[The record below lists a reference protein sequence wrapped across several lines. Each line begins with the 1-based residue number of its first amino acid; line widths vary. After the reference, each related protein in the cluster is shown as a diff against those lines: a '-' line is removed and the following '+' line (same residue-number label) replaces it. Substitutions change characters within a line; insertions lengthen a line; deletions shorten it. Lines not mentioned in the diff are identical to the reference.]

1 MIFEE
6 KIKKSLISVWWSNKK
21 KFFGGGI
28 NFFSCV
34 WKRKETDKVGK
45 PLTRLK
51 RRRKNVD
58 TNQVLDWAL
67 REVSFF
73 FVNLSIISLSCFC
86 FICLSLLRLSCSSL
100 RLFIIIEPF
109 LFFSSFVNHNWGFFL
124 FFSSFANHYWDFLVF
139 LFAQVLLCL
148 LSYSRRNVKNSN
160 SRNWP
165 DMQNNLN
172 QNIFKSF

>member
-1 MIFEE
+1 MFDDQI
-6 KIKKSLISVWWSNKK
+6 KK

-73 FVNLSIISLSCFC
+73 FVNLGIISL
-86 FICLSLLRLSCSSL
+86 
-100 RLFIIIEPF
+100 
-109 LFFSSFVNHNWGFFL
+109 
-124 FFSSFANHYWDFLVF
+124 
-139 LFAQVLLCL
+139 
-148 LSYSRRNVKNSN
+148 
-160 SRNWP
+160 
-165 DMQNNLN
+165 
-172 QNIFKSF
+172 